1 MVLKLRSLFKAKAND
16 EPASTPVGETFARA
30 QSLQKSGDFEAAI
43 RLYDELLG
51 DKGSD
56 AEIHYKRANA
66 FNSLGRWET
75 ALAGYDRAIAL
86 DPTFAHA
93 FCNRGAVLERL
104 ERWSDALSSY
114 DRAIA
119 LNPGDGLTYYNRG
132 SVLKA
137 QQRLDEALGSYD
149 QAIARRPDYVEAY
162 INRGHVLQGL
172 RRHKDAVASY
182 DKAID
187 LSARYVEAF
196 QGRGLS
202 LLDLGRHEAAIAS
215 YNQALVLDADQKYL
229 LGVRRH
235 AQMKICDWSG
245 LDADMERLAEGV
257 RALKPVC
264 TPFAMLSLVDSPE
277 LHSLTARIWAQQE
290 CPPDEV
296 LGTIP
301 ASSRGGKIRIGYF
314 SADFRTHPV
323 SLLAAELFESHDRS
337 QFETIAFAFGREAD
351 DFTRGRLQKAFDRFV
366 DVRDRSDREV
376 AVLAREIGVDIAVD
390 LSGFTEGN
398 RTGIFALR
406 AAPVQVSFL
415 GYPGTMA
422 TAYMDY
428 LIGDRA
434 VISPEVQR
442 YCTEKIVYLPDSFLP
457 NDSTRVVADTVYSRE
472 QLGLPKSGFV
482 FCCFNNAYKITPAVF
497 DGWMRILSRTTGSV
511 LWLAQNNPE
520 SMHNLRME
528 AARRGVDARRLVFA
542 DRWPSAAEHLAR
554 HRAAGLFLDTTP
566 YNAHATA
573 SDALWTGLPVLTCP
587 GEGFAGR
594 VAASLLRAIDLPELV
609 AATTAEYED
618 LAVNLAMDADLLE
631 GVRQKLARNRVS
643 APLFDTARFT
653 RNLESAYTRM
663 HARNRAALPPD
674 HVFIEPSA

>member
-1 MVLKLRSLFKAKAND
+1 MVLKLRSLFKPKAND
-16 EPASTPVGETFARA
+16 ERASTPAGETFALA
-30 QSLQKSGDFEAAI
+30 QSLQKGGDFEAAI
-43 RLYDELLG
+43 RLYDELLRIRG
-51 DKGSD
+51 GN

-66 FNSLGRWET
+66 LNSLSRWDA
-75 ALAGYDRAIAL
+75 ALAGYDEAIVL
-86 DPTFAHA
+86 DPMFANA
-93 FCNRGAVLERL
+93 FCNRGVVLERL
-104 ERWSDALSSY
+104 ERWSDALTSY

-119 LNPGDGLTYYNRG
+119 LNPDDALAYYNRG
-132 SVLKA
+132 SVLKV
-137 QQRLDEALGSYD
+137 QKRFDEALASYD

-162 INRGHVLQGL
+162 INRGHVLQEI
-172 RRHKDAVASY
+172 RRHEDAVASY

-187 LSARYVEAF
+187 VNATYVEAF

-215 YNQALVLDADQKYL
+215 YNKALALNADQKYL

-245 LDADMERLAEGV
+245 LGADVERLAEGA

-264 TPFAMLSLVDSPE
+264 TPFTMLALVDSPE

-290 CPPDEV
+290 CPPDDV
-296 LGTIP
+296 LGAIP
-301 ASSRGGKIRIGYF
+301 ARPRGGKIRIGYF

-351 DFTRGRLQKAFDRFV
+351 DFTRRGRLQKAFDRFV

-376 AVLAREIGVDIAVD
+376 AALAREIGVDIAVD

-554 HRAAGLFLDTTP
+554 HRAAESFFG
-566 YNAHATA
+566 YG
-573 SDALWTGLPVLTCP
+573 AL
-587 GEGFAGR
+587 
-594 VAASLLRAIDLPELV
+594 
-609 AATTAEYED
+609 
-618 LAVNLAMDADLLE
+618 
-631 GVRQKLARNRVS
+631 
-643 APLFDTARFT
+643 
-653 RNLESAYTRM
+653 
-663 HARNRAALPPD
+663 
-674 HVFIEPSA
+674 